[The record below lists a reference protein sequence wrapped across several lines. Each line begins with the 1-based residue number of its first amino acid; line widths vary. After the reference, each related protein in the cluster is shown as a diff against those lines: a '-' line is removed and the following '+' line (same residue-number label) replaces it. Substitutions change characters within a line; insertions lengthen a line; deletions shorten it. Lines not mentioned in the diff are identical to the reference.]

1 VVVSDLTN
9 IATIKNMGNKKFL
22 LEIEARLTEEEVSEA
37 TINYMIGKIK
47 QSFRNGVEVGKKQ
60 ADEQPVE

>member
-1 VVVSDLTN
+1 
-9 IATIKNMGNKKFL
+9 MGNKKFL

-60 ADEQPVE
+60 ADEQPAE